1 MRLLLV
7 TSEALLWFHDCA
19 SRRVLEML
27 LAADP
32 AVKEFVER
40 AAMEGPNY
48 GGNWFRCK
56 EFAEASAMEVLYRC
70 VSMVAREVAC
80 EAEMYVDALRCC
92 AEREKEKKKEEE
104 KGEVRGR
111 RRRREE
117 EEKEMKEWE
126 KRALRARF
134 SMALG
139 LHYMESAER
148 SCLFDR
154 NSQFLY
160 SASQMEN

>member
-7 TSEALLWFHDCA
+7 TSDALLWFHDCA
-19 SRRVLEML
+19 ARRALEVL
-27 LAADP
+27 LAASP
-32 AVKEFVER
+32 AVKVFVER

-70 VSMVAREVAC
+70 VAMVAREVAC
-80 EAEMYVDALRCC
+80 EAEMYVDALRRC
-92 AEREKEKKKEEE
+92 AEREKRKKERKEE
-104 KGEVRGR
+104 RRG
-111 RRRREE
+111 
-117 EEKEMKEWE
+117 EEKEKEWE

-139 LHYMESAER
+139 LHYLESAER
-148 SCLFDR
+148 PCLFDR
-154 NSQFLY
+154 NSQFLF

>member
-32 AVKEFVER
+32 AVTAFVER

-92 AEREKEKKKEEE
+92 AEREKEKKKE
-104 KGEVRGR
+104 KGRNTAFSGLQDR
-111 RRRREE
+111 RRGGRG
-117 EEKEMKEWE
+117 
-126 KRALRARF
+126 KRAQQKTPARQK
-134 SMALG
+134 G
-139 LHYMESAER
+139 RIHRPEP
-148 SCLFDR
+148 DVP
-154 NSQFLY
+154 
-160 SASQMEN
+160 

>member
-19 SRRVLEML
+19 SRRVLELL

-32 AVKEFVER
+32 AVKRFVER

-92 AEREKEKKKEEE
+92 AERE
-104 KGEVRGR
+104 
-111 RRRREE
+111 
-117 EEKEMKEWE
+117 
-126 KRALRARF
+126 
-134 SMALG
+134 
-139 LHYMESAER
+139 
-148 SCLFDR
+148 
-154 NSQFLY
+154 
-160 SASQMEN
+160 